1 MKAAAPLLD
10 MDEREAV
17 ETLSTRRVL
26 ERVVENVEPLIPG
39 VTVTVDVSQDLF
51 LTAESFAE

>member
-26 ERVVENVEPLIPG
+26 ERVVENFEPLIPS

-51 LTAESFAE
+51 LTAKTFAE